1 MSELL
6 DDLAA
11 AMAHPEDLDPEL
23 HESLTDSVLGP
34 VIKHQLLFA
43 VPYIPAMNPLI
54 NKSFQ
59 AKKAAA
65 ASALA
70 GRDWAQYLWLHE
82 RPYRVFAFARIAAQM
97 SDTDYWAR
105 LAQVWTDS
113 ENIFE
118 AEQLWLRL
126 LRDPAR
132 LPSRRLLMDE
142 DERTHLAGLPDQI
155 AVYRGYSHPDRR
167 GGMSWSLDR
176 KVAVRFASR
185 FGTSGKVA
193 CRRVPKSAVIAYFAG
208 RGEQEIVLAPKAA
221 ARRQEAAA

>member
-6 DDLAA
+6 DDLAT

-23 HESLTDSVLGP
+23 RDSLTDSVLGP
-34 VIKHQLLFA
+34 VIKHPMLFA

-54 NKSFQ
+54 NQSFQ
-59 AKKAAA
+59 AKKAAVA
-65 ASALA
+65 AALA

-97 SDTDYWAR
+97 SDADYWAR

-132 LPSRRLLMDE
+132 LPTRHLLMDNG
-142 DERTHLAGLPDQI
+142 ERDHLAALPDQI
-155 AVYRGYSHPDRR
+155 AVYRGYSHPGRR
-167 GGMSWSLDR
+167 GGMSWSLDD
-176 KVAVRFASR
+176 KVAARFAGRS
-185 FGTSGKVA
+185 GVAGKVT
-193 CRRVPKSAVIAYFAG
+193 RRLVDKTEVIAYFAG
-208 RGEQEIVLAPKAA
+208 RGEQEIVLAPHRG
-221 ARRQEAAA
+221 ARRKETAA